1 MTRDAAAASFRSPAR
16 PRALVENF
24 RASLVEEP
32 VSRPAPQPRRQQNF
46 PRLSAGQV
54 LRTVLLAAVCLGFAQ
69 ISHVDRA
76 RAEKQ
81 AVDAENTVA
90 R

>member
-81 AVDAENTVA
+81 AVVAENTVA